1 MENFEDKMA
10 EFEKKGKSST
20 RGIKRIIIIGLVIFT
35 GLYLNNLR
43 VENLK
48 QEQAEQDGALLM
60 EQQTQLVVEDSLRY
74 ELARVQG
81 ELKKIKVAA
90 TRSDVLKEKIEALDI
105 TLDYNPLRIDYYQR
119 KKDGNAILDVIE
131 NADDIDVDLRIID
144 VYGDDYRQAVNTIY
158 VGKNV
163 DEGKLKSLLLRFKR
177 KGIQLT
183 RAPFISGKGSEWKD
197 NAIEIGYEPVPGTIN
212 KNAEI
217 YIRIYSYAPD
227 EIIKQKM
234 ADKFGAKG
242 YQVRVYPDWKKKPSF
257 FSDRT
262 TILFYDKAN
271 AKKAQEM
278 SVWLARLTGLSFSTK
293 MGAGL
298 GVSGEDRKNLFII
311 HYNGRAKG

>member
-10 EFEKKGKSST
+10 EFEKKGKSSS
-20 RGIKRIIIIGLVIFT
+20 RGIKRIMIVGLVIFT
-35 GLYLNNLR
+35 GLYLNNIR

-48 QEQAEQDGALLM
+48 KEQAAQDFEVLM
-60 EQQTQLVVEDSLRY
+60 EQQTKLVVEDSLRY

-81 ELKKIKVAA
+81 ELKKIKVAT

-105 TLDYNPLRIDYYQR
+105 TLDYNPLRIEYYQR
-119 KKDGNAILDVIE
+119 KKDGNAILDVLE
-131 NADDIDVDLRIID
+131 NIDRIDIDLRIID

-163 DEGKLKSLLLRFKR
+163 DEGKLKSVLGQFEKR
-177 KGIQLT
+177 GIKLT
-183 RAPFISGKGSEWKD
+183 RAPYISGKGTEWKD
-197 NAIEIGYEPVPGTIN
+197 NALEIGFEPVPGTIN
-212 KNAEI
+212 KNADI
-217 YIRIYSYAPD
+217 YIRIYSYSPD
-227 EIIKQKM
+227 ETIKQKI

-262 TILFYDKAN
+262 TIIFYDKAN
-271 AKKAQEM
+271 AEKAKEM
-278 SVWLARLTGLSFSTK
+278 AIWLTRLTRVSFATK

-298 GVSGEDRKNLFII
+298 GVSAEDRKNLFII
-311 HYNGRAKG
+311 HYNGKSKG